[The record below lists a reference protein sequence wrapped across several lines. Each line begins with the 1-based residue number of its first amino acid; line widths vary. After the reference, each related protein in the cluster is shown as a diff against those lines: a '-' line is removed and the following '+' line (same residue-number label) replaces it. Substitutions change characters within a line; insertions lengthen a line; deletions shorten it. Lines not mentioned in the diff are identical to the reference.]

1 MKNYHLG
8 LDIGTSSVGFVA
20 IDDNN
25 NIIHK
30 HGKNIIGARLFNE
43 GQTAEERRTKRGA
56 RRRYSRRRWRMNLLD
71 NIFKPY
77 LNAVDENF
85 LQRMHESD
93 MSPKDENKKYYGS
106 LLFPDITDSTYY
118 ASNQTIY
125 HLRNRLMNSNEKAD
139 IREIYL
145 ALKHIVKYRGNF
157 LDSTPVSSFEISDLH
172 LEDIVYKVNELYEKL
187 SINFKIN
194 VDNVNKT
201 SAILLDN
208 KITNINKQ
216 KQIIKLLQVH
226 SDMQDKTLQKAVDKL
241 NKDIATEITKLI
253 LGYKT
258 DIKKLLDFENDNQF
272 KLCLSDE
279 NSEDQL
285 ASVMEVLSETQ
296 GTILAELKT
305 LYSRVRLNQIIP
317 NGQSLSQSMID
328 KYNQHKEQLRILKDS
343 VLNFLPSNSDLK
355 RNIKILYAMYVGNF
369 DSEEFKNNLKAVED
383 CLSNSIN
390 DSNAKTEIKRLF
402 KNERH
407 VISKTAFY
415 NALLSLIG
423 NPVLYDSLKKI
434 VNNNLDGM
442 DIKDFKDAIK
452 QYLNDDKSSKLSKL
466 IFNMESKVTKNSKYV
481 NSSDMQ
487 AILDNPISHPWGNN
501 EAMKATIENIRQDIN
516 NNDYLPK
523 QRTNENGNLPHQVHQ
538 LEMDKIIDK
547 QKPYYPFLAELN
559 PNQKRQHIAK
569 YKLDELVTFRV
580 PYYVGPMITPEDQ
593 TKTSGANFAWMKRK
607 AAGEI
612 TPWNFDEKVD
622 RTKTANAF
630 IKRMTVK
637 DSYLLSEDVLP
648 DNSLIYQ
655 EFKVLNELNM
665 VKVNS
670 HRLTT
675 AQKQAIFNDLFKQH
689 KNITIK
695 RLQTYLMSAFHYP
708 STPNITGLADEKHF
722 NNSLSTYIDFK
733 NILNPD
739 VFENEKIKNDLEKIV
754 EWSTVFEDRNIF
766 ADKLKELD
774 WLTDEQ
780 RKQFVNK
787 RYSGWGRLSKRL
799 LTEIVNEDGERIIDT
814 LWNSQVNFM
823 QAVSNSSIKKQ
834 IDKINGKQ
842 LKSLGMESILDN
854 AFTSPQN
861 KKAIRQTIKVVE
873 DIERAMD
880 GQKPSSVSIEFTRS
894 PKDSSEISKTR
905 FKTIDNLF
913 KSLASEVSKQLK
925 DELKDTKKR
934 MGKLTDQY
942 YLYFTQ
948 LGKDIYTGEPIN
960 IDDVPNYHIDHII
973 PRAFVKDNSLSNRV
987 LTNHKTNEDKGNHT
1001 PLQGL
1006 LNISENVKQNWH
1018 KLAKMELIPK
1028 RKLTNL
1034 CTTLDNV
1041 NKYARRGFIQ
1051 RQLVETS
1058 QVIKLVA
1065 NILGDRYNG
1074 DTKIIEVKA
1083 KMNSEMRKNFQLY
1096 KVRAVND
1103 YHHALDAYLTAAIG
1117 RYLYQRY
1124 PKLRNYFVYD
1134 EHKQMDIDDLKDLKT
1149 FDFLHEITNG
1159 KKSEI
1164 RDNVKEEVILNR
1176 DSLIEK
1182 LNDIYKYKFMLVNHE
1197 VTTRKGAL
1205 FDASLYS
1212 PKAGKKHLIPLKNSR
1227 NPSVYGGHSGEKS
1240 AYMALIEMTDKQ
1252 QNKTYK
1258 FIGIPM
1264 RYANKLKRLSNT
1276 DEQAYNDIL
1285 NNIAKQNISK
1295 QTIAFRVMLDKVM
1308 YRQLIVDGD
1317 VKYTLGSAAYKYN
1330 AKQLV
1335 LSVDSMKTLGD
1346 KDFISSLSED
1356 ELSQRYIN
1364 VYKDILEK
1372 LNKYMP
1378 IYDTNNFRNKLNEGL
1393 EKFVKLPNYDK
1404 KTNSKVAKGKYMI
1417 LINILE
1423 SLHNNPTNIKLNELG
1438 MSTPLGKMQIKTGIP
1453 VSPNARIYYQS
1464 PTGIFSHYVV
1474 VKDL

>member
-1 MKNYHLG
+1 MKKYHLG

-20 IDDNN
+20 IDDDN

-43 GQTAEERRTKRGA
+43 GQTAEERRVNRGA
-56 RRRYSRRRWRMNLLD
+56 RRRYGRRRWRMQLLN
-71 NIFKPY
+71 NIFEPY
-77 LNAVDENF
+77 LNKVDNTF
-85 LQRMHESD
+85 LQRMQESD
-93 MSPKDENKKYYGS
+93 VSPKDKNKKYYGS

-125 HLRNRLMNSNEKAD
+125 HLRNRLMNSDEKAD

-157 LDSTPVSSFEISDLH
+157 LDSTPVSSFQISNLH

-194 VDNVNKT
+194 LDNIDKIGKV
-201 SAILLDN
+201 LLDN
-208 KITNINKQ
+208 KIKNMNKQ
-216 KQIIKLLQVH
+216 KQIIKLLQVN
-226 SDMQDKTLQKAVDKL
+226 SDMQDKTLQKAINKL
-241 NKDIATEITKLI
+241 NKNIATEIAKLV

-258 DIKKLLDFENDNQF
+258 DVKKLFNFENDDKIQI
-272 KLCLSDE
+272 CLSDE
-279 NSEDQL
+279 SSEDQL
-285 ASVMEVLSETQ
+285 ANVLEILNETQ
-296 GTILAELKT
+296 GTILTELKT

-317 NGQSLSQSMID
+317 NGKSLSQSMID
-328 KYNQHKEQLRILKDS
+328 KYNQHKEQLHILKNN
-343 VLNFLPSNSDLK
+343 VLNALPSNSDLK
-355 RNIKILYAMYVGNF
+355 RNIKIIYAMYVGNF
-369 DSEEFKNNLKAVED
+369 DSAEFKNDLKAVED
-383 CLSNSIN
+383 CLSDNVT

-402 KNERH
+402 KNERR
-407 VISKTAFY
+407 VISRTVFY
-415 NALLSLIG
+415 NSMLSLIG
-423 NPVLYDSLKKI
+423 NPALYDNLKE
-434 VNNNLDGM
+434 VANSNLSGM
-442 DIKDFKDAIK
+442 DIEDFKESIK
-452 QYLNDDKSSKLSKL
+452 QSLNDDKISKLSKL
-466 IFNMESKVTKNSKYV
+466 INSMESTISKSSKYV

-487 AILDNPISHPWGNN
+487 NILDNTVSHPWGDND
-501 EAMKATIENIRQDIN
+501 EIKKTVMEIRQDIE
-516 NNDYLPK
+516 NDEYLPK
-523 QRTNENGNLPHQVHQ
+523 QRTNQNGNLPHQVHQ

-547 QKPYYPFLAELN
+547 QKQYYPFLAELN
-559 PNQKRQHIAK
+559 PNTKRQHIAK

-580 PYYVGPMITPEDQ
+580 PYYVGPMITPEEQ
-593 TKTSGANFAWMKRK
+593 AKTSGANFAWMQRK
-607 AAGEI
+607 AAGAI

-622 RTKTANAF
+622 RTKTANDF

-665 VKVNS
+665 IKVNR
-670 HRLTT
+670 HRLTNE
-675 AQKQAIFNDLFKQH
+675 QKQAIFNDLFKQH
-689 KNITIK
+689 KNITVK
-695 RLQTYLMSAFHYP
+695 KLQTYLMSVFHYP
-708 STPNITGLADEKHF
+708 TTPTIAGLADEKKF
-722 NNSLSTYIDFK
+722 NNSLSTYIDFTK
-733 NILNPD
+733 ILGGKVLED
-739 VFENEKIKNDLEKIV
+739 DTTKNDLEKII

-766 ADKLKELD
+766 EDKLKTLT
-774 WLTDEQ
+774 WLND
-780 RKQFVNK
+780 KQQKQLVNK

-799 LTEIVNEDGERIIDT
+799 LTNIVNDKGENILES
-814 LWNSQVNFM
+814 LWNEPINFM
-823 QAVSNSSIKKQ
+823 QAVSNPTVKKQ
-834 IDKINGKQ
+834 IDDINGQQ

-873 DIERAMD
+873 DIERVM
-880 GQKPSSVSIEFTRS
+880 GGKPSSVSIEFTRS

-913 KSLASEVSKQLK
+913 KHLASEVSKQLK
-925 DELKDTKKR
+925 DELKDAKKR

-960 IDDVPNYHIDHII
+960 IDNVPNYQIDHII
-973 PRAFVKDNSLSNRV
+973 PQAFVKDNALSNRV
-987 LTNHKTNEDKGNHT
+987 LTSQKTNKDKGNNT
-1001 PLQGL
+1001 PLQG
-1006 LNISENVKQNWH
+1006 LNISENVKQSWH
-1018 KLAKMELIPK
+1018 KLAKMGLIPK

-1083 KMNSEMRKNFQLY
+1083 KMNSEMRNNFRLY

-1103 YHHALDAYLTAAIG
+1103 YHHALDAYLTAVVG

-1124 PKLRNYFVYD
+1124 PKLRSYFVYD
-1134 EHKQMDIDDLKDLKT
+1134 EHKQMDIEDLKDLKT
-1149 FDFLHEITNG
+1149 FDFLHNLFDD
-1159 KKSEI
+1159 KKFI
-1164 RDNVKEEVILNR
+1164 KDNVNKKVILNR
-1176 DSLIEK
+1176 NALLENLRK
-1182 LNDIYKYKFMLVNHE
+1182 IYKYKFMLVNHE

-1212 PKAGKKHLIPLKNSR
+1212 PKTGKKHLIPLKNGK
-1227 NPSVYGGHSGEKS
+1227 NTDIYGGHSGEKA
-1240 AYMALIEMTDKQ
+1240 AYMALIEMTDKK

-1264 RYANKLKRLSNT
+1264 RYAGKLKRLSNK
-1276 DEQAYNDIL
+1276 DKQAYNALL
-1285 NNIAKQNISK
+1285 NHIAKENVGK
-1295 QTIAFRVMLDKVM
+1295 QIVNCRVLLDKVM

-1317 VKYTLGSAAYKYN
+1317 VKYTLGSAAYRYN

-1335 LSVDSMKTLGD
+1335 LSVESMKTLGD
-1346 KDFISSLSED
+1346 KEFVRNLSED
-1356 ELSQRYIN
+1356 ELSQRYVD
-1364 VYKDILEK
+1364 VYKDIVETV
-1372 LNKYMP
+1372 NKYMP
-1378 IYDTNNFRNKLNEGL
+1378 IYDINNVRDKLNKGID
-1393 EKFVKLPNYDK
+1393 KFIKLPNFSKDK
-1404 KTNSKVAKGKYMI
+1404 KNKFNV
-1417 LINILE
+1417 INTILE
-1423 SLHNNPTNIKLNELG
+1423 SVHNNPTYSDIKEIDIK
-1438 MSTPLGKMQIKTGIP
+1438 TPLGKMQASNGIQ

-1464 PTGIFSHYVV
+1464 PTGIFSYYVV